1 MIITT
6 TINYLIFINLCS
18 IICILCWHY
27 IISNCSTFWLIWLF
41 KWKELWEDFKNW
53 DPSPDEKRTPKE
65 IISPLTI
72 KRFIVSESKK
82 SIIYFRSLGIK
93 WIAFI
98 GSFCCFILSL
108 YLLRDFYKINNFG
121 NNVISNLDDYGHIIS
136 NNNSFFLFSDGVSI
150 FFIILTTFIIM
161 LCIIVS
167 RYNIVNNH
175 IYYICLLTL
184 NLLLILAF
192 STWHLLW
199 FYIFFEAILIPMF
212 IMIILWGSRERKI
225 KAGFYFFLY
234 TVVGSFSML
243 IGILLLYLQ
252 TQTLDINQLAHYAFD
267 LEKQKILWLCFFIGF
282 SIKIPTIPFHL
293 WLPEAHVEAPTTGS
307 VILASSL
314 LKLGGYGFLRIS
326 LPLFPLATKYFLPLI
341 YTLCILSI
349 IYASIIA
356 LRQVDIK
363 KIIAYTSIAHMNLIV
378 LGIFSL
384 TVYGLTGAIFLMIA
398 HGIVSG
404 ALFLI
409 IGVLYER
416 FHTRLLNYYGG
427 LGHFMPLFATFFCI
441 FSLGNLGFPGT
452 CNFIGEFLV
461 LLAILHGNLW
471 VAILSAT
478 TMICSAAYSLW
489 LFNRVCMGTFIS
501 LKHFLIIC
509 VVLKS
514 DNTN

>member
-1 MIITT
+1 MIVTT
-6 TINYLIFINLCS
+6 TINYLIFINLSS
-18 IICILCWHY
+18 IVCILCWHY
-27 IISNCSTFWLIWLF
+27 IISNLPTSRSGWLF
-41 KWKELWEDFKNW
+41 KCGDLWENLKNF
-53 DPSPDEKRTPKE
+53 DMSDCTPEKIILPS
-65 IISPLTI
+65 I
-72 KRFIVSESKK
+72 KRFIISESKK
-82 SIIYFRSLGIK
+82 AILYLRDFGIK
-93 WIAFI
+93 LIAFF
-98 GSFCCFILSL
+98 GSFCCFIFSL
-108 YLLRDFYKINNFG
+108 YLLRNFYKINNFG
-121 NNVISNLDDYGHIIS
+121 NRITGNLDDYGHIIS
-136 NNNSFFLFSDGVSI
+136 NNNSFFLFGDGISV

-161 LCIIVS
+161 LCIVVS
-167 RYNIVNNH
+167 RYNIVNSY
-175 IYYICLLTL
+175 IYYTCLLTL

-234 TVVGSFSML
+234 TVVGSFFML

-267 LEKQKILWLCFFIGF
+267 LEKQKILWFCFFIGS

-314 LKLGGYGFLRIS
+314 SKLGGYGFLRIS
-326 LPLFPLATKYFLPLI
+326 LPLFPLATKYFLPLV

-363 KIIAYTSIAHMNLIV
+363 KIIAYTSIAHMNSIV

-398 HGIVSG
+398 T
-404 ALFLI
+404 L
-409 IGVLYER
+409 
-416 FHTRLLNYYGG
+416 
-427 LGHFMPLFATFFCI
+427 FCI

-471 VAILSAT
+471 VVILSAT
-478 TMICSAAYSLW
+478 TMICSASYSLW

-501 LKHFLIIC
+501 MKHFLIIC
-509 VVLKS
+509 IIL
-514 DNTN
+514 